1 MFKKITLSALLLV
14 LFTSLSFAGI
24 KFGTGQTTLKES
36 PSNNSDSE
44 LKSVTHYGLDFDI
57 GIPFVGVDFLVSAK
71 YGEAKQ
77 SNEELKITETSYG
90 VKKTFL
96 KLIKPYLGLGVSNGR
111 VEFKTAF
118 DGKDQQ
124 SYNTNWISTGVNVA
138 LAVVQFGV
146 EYRYSQKTEIEFE
159 YNGDKTKRDIASNS
173 QSIYFGFGLGF

>member
-1 MFKKITLSALLLV
+1 MNYLLYPFLSYLHYIQTLF
-14 LFTSLSFAGI
+14 LFF
-24 KFGTGQTTLKES
+24 E
-36 PSNNSDSE
+36 NS
-44 LKSVTHYGLDFDI
+44 VIYFC
-57 GIPFVGVDFLVSAK
+57 
-71 YGEAKQ
+71 
-77 SNEELKITETSYG
+77 
-90 VKKTFL
+90 
-96 KLIKPYLGLGVSNGR
+96 VSNGR